1 MKRTIK
7 TLILTICLTISA
19 LLCLTACDNAELNIS
34 AFSVSLANSELQ
46 IENDT
51 ITVSY
56 GKDYRSLIEDIKINA
71 VLEDDKTKEL
81 THKEAVEQGF
91 SFESDIP
98 KQEATSVGNYVIT
111 IGYKDIEEKKSI
123 NLVVEKATVD
133 VSNLCW
139 NSNEFIYNGK
149 EQCVQITNLP
159 IGVVAVYEGNINKNA
174 GDDYEATATLSIV
187 DSENYNAIPENL
199 ATIKH
204 SWKIKK
210 IVLQNLHIVVNPSDF
225 EQCNNAGESSTRYQ
239 LLPKDG
245 IIDGEEVFANLYYS
259 YSDGEYNPKPDR
271 YNVASYKNVQPMAC
285 IITGDVQNYEFPV
298 TNQLGEVY
306 VCREDLSFNGDD
318 ENYANISTDKY
329 LYFSINVTVP
339 AGKTYN
345 YYIKDSKDKC
355 SYKVFN
361 ENFDEVE
368 YIDGG
373 FKLKN
378 ITANEKQ
385 YKLFIQVSA
394 SEDVTENKIYIYNH
408 KLTFFVKGEIF
419 RTYYAKANEL
429 FTFFESCDPDYIFD
443 GWYSDPNFENKV
455 IDANKEM
462 LITSDLTLYA
472 KQTPVVYKITYMNTK
487 DVENP
492 NPTTYTIET
501 PFTLV
506 DLEDT
511 VDYIFKGWYT
521 NEEYTGSAVTGL
533 SGFGSL
539 RDMTYYAKW
548 EQRAEL
554 SLFNYSV
561 DSSKT
566 TITIT
571 GVKSEF
577 KDNES
582 LTIPNYV
589 SKLGDRAFEG
599 TKIKTITIP
608 SSVTSIGSN
617 AFHNCISL
625 TSIVIPNSVTSLGSS
640 VFEKCKNLKSVTLG
654 SGITKLGKGT
664 FVCCP
669 SLEELVF
676 NGLITEV
683 DKYLFEKESEDNI
696 VSGWVIIDQETVSDT
711 DVAKITLRLNYNQ
724 KVLEVSEVKDKL
736 STITESYTATQTRL
750 TSDNTFIEKTFKQ
763 ILYTFDASSMTASQF
778 ENAIKDLDFKQFL
791 YFIFPENAEIDMFT
805 KLKTRMKQ
813 EYLFECKI
821 GIDGVETIPDNA
833 FYEVSKVSHIIIGD
847 DVKHIGNSA
856 FSNSTIQYVI
866 IKGAKSIGNFAFNNG
881 NESLISVTLNEGLES
896 IGNYAFQNCE
906 TITDIII
913 PNSVKT
919 IGNNA
924 FYFCIRL
931 KNLTLGSG
939 LLQIGEL
946 AFYGCGELLAV
957 SIPNSVT
964 TIGESAFNGCEKLT
978 TVSIGTGVNKISV
991 GMFNNCTA
999 LTSITLPNNITV
1011 VEDNA
1016 FSNCTNLTN
1025 ITLSENLTTLGKR
1038 VFLGCS
1044 KLTNVVLPSSVT
1056 TMDSDTFEGTSTN
1069 FKLFYNGTLSGWS
1082 AKFNLLSLK
1091 KDDNTE
1097 IIPYF
1102 YSENKPESGMFSA
1115 NGFWHYDENGVPT
1128 VW

>member
-394 SEDVTENKIYIYNH
+394 SENVTENKIYIYNH

-455 IDANKEM
+455 IDANKKM

-472 KQTPVVYKITYMNTK
+472 KQTPVVYKITYKNTK

-533 SGFGSL
+533 SGSGSL

-554 SLFNYSV
+554 TPFNYSV

-566 TITIT
+566 TIIIT

-625 TSIVIPNSVTSLGSS
+625 TSIVIPNSVTSLGNS

-683 DKYLFEKESEDNI
+683 DKYLFEKEPEDNI
-696 VSGWVIIDQETVSDT
+696 VSGWVIIGQETVSDT

-724 KVLEVSEVKDKL
+724 KVLEVAEVKDKL

-791 YFIFPENAEIDMFT
+791 YFIFPENAESDMFT
-805 KLKTRMKQ
+805 KLKTRMKK

-833 FYEVSKVSHIIIGD
+833 FNGVYRVSHIIIGD

-856 FSNSTIQYVI
+856 FSNSTIQNVI
-866 IKGAKSIGNFAFNNG
+866 IKGAKSIGNFAFYNG
-881 NESLISVTLNEGLES
+881 NESLTSVTLNEGLES
-896 IGNYAFQNCE
+896 IGNHAFQSCKI
-906 TITDIII
+906 ITDIVI

-924 FYFCIRL
+924 FHSCIRL

-946 AFYGCGELLAV
+946 AFSGCGELLAV

-964 TIGESAFNGCEKLT
+964 TIGESAFNSCEKLT

-991 GMFNNCTA
+991 GMFNKCTA

-1016 FSNCTNLTN
+1016 FSNCTKLTN

-1038 VFLGCS
+1038 VFSDCS
-1044 KLTNVVLPSSVT
+1044 ALTNVVLPSSVT
-1056 TMDSDTFEGTSTN
+1056 TMDSDTFEGTSTD

-1091 KDDNTE
+1091 KDNNTE

-1102 YSENKPESGMFSA
+1102 YSENKPESGQVSV